1 MSVNGILDKHVWL
14 AETIGHDSIKEDNIR
29 SKEEIHR
36 SVIAQIASRQPV
48 GRVALSVAGAFFGF
62 VVSTATVPTSS
73 ASSTSLGLALGEMI
87 LVVGIVVAVVV
98 VAYSGAGST
107 GRGAND
113 RGGRVVAVEEG
124 EVVKDIGRTDCRGG
138 DNGG

>member
-14 AETIGHDSIKEDNIR
+14 AETIGHDGIKEDNIR

-36 SVIAQIASRQPV
+36 SVIAQIASRQTV
-48 GRVALSVAGAFFGF
+48 GRVALSMAGAFFGF
-62 VVSTATVPTSS
+62 VVSTAAVPTSS
-73 ASSTSLGLALGEMI
+73 ASSTSLGLAFGEMI
-87 LVVGIVVAVVV
+87 LVVGIVVVVV
-98 VAYSGAGST
+98 VAHSGAGST
-107 GRGAND
+107 GRGADD

-124 EVVKDIGRTDCRGG
+124 EVVKDIGRTDGGGG